1 MKFFKYIPLVL
12 FIVIS
17 IFFYNKIKFQKEL
30 EPLSSA
36 LIEKKLPK
44 LDIYNSENKQNINS
58 YIKNRPVVI
67 NIFASWCAPC
77 IIEHE
82 VLKSFSNDYEIIGIA
97 YKDSRENIKKFLEEL
112 GNPYKNIF
120 YDFSGKESINLG
132 LYGVPETF
140 FVNKDSKVL
149 YKHVGPINKD
159 KFKNIAPIIFN

>member
-1 MKFFKYIPLVL
+1 MKFIKYIPLVL
-12 FIVIS
+12 FIMIS
-17 IFFYNKIKFQKEL
+17 IFLYNKIKFQKKL

-36 LIEKKLPK
+36 LLEKKFPK
-44 LDIYNSENKQNINS
+44 LDIYNLESKENINN
-58 YIKNRPVVI
+58 YIQNRPVVV
-67 NIFASWCAPC
+67 NVFASWCAPC
-77 IIEHE
+77 IVEHE

-97 YKDSRENIKKFLEEL
+97 YKDSRENIKKFLDKL
-112 GNPYKNIF
+112 GDPYKKIF

-159 KFKNIAPIIFN
+159 EFQNIAPMIFN